1 MTFAV
6 ASIYDRQRTG
16 KLVFIVVAVIA
27 VIIFLLVSNNLVK
40 QLGQQEKER
49 MDIRAQSTERLAKAD
64 VNADFEFLLSIISQN
79 NSIPVLVTDS
89 AFNILEHRNFPLPD
103 KDDKEKFIFSELSD
117 KNKEY
122 LNGRLRKAAGAKPLH
137 ELALTNQHFIEV
149 EIFGGAHQYIYYED
163 SIPCCGGCPCIPY
176 MQIVAVV
183 ILAIIIYVAVLYTK
197 RAETEPRVGRTLERN
212 SPPARHTDLLAY
224 GVDTVP

>member
-49 MDIRAQSTERLAKAD
+49 MDIWAQSTERLAKAD

-163 SIPCCGGCPCIPY
+163 SILLRRLSMYPY
-176 MQIVAVV
+176 IQIVAMV
-183 ILAIIIYVAVLYTK
+183 ILAIIIYVAVLYTMI
-197 RAETEPRVGRTLERN
+197 ADQNRVWAGI
-212 SPPARHTDLLAY
+212 
-224 GVDTVP
+224 